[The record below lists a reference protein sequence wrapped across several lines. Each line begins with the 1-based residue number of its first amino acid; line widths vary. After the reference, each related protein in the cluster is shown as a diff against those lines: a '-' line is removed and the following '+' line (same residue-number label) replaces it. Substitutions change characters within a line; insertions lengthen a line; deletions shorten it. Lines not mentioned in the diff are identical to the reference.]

1 MNPARPWQVIAITF
15 TNKAARELRERL
27 EFALGDEEAASAVW
41 AYTFHTACLRILRKH
56 VDLLG
61 FESAFTIYDEDDKK
75 RVILNV
81 MRKLDLDP
89 KNFDPRTVMGMIS
102 RAKDKLMTPRQFS
115 ADAAGD
121 YFREKVADVY
131 RDYEKAMKKAC
142 ALDFDDIIMKTV
154 LLLQNNPEVLE
165 YYQRQFRYV
174 LVDEYQD
181 TNYAQYV
188 LTSLLAGIMRTSAW
202 SAMTTRVST
211 SSAVQLSRT
220 FWSLKSSSR
229 TRKPSV
235 WNRITARPATF

>member
-1 MNPARPWQVIAITF
+1 M
-15 TNKAARELRERL
+15 K
-27 EFALGDEEAASAVW
+27 
-41 AYTFHTACLRILRKH
+41 
-56 VDLLG
+56 
-61 FESAFTIYDEDDKK
+61 
-75 RVILNV
+75 
-81 MRKLDLDP
+81 KLDLDP

-188 LTSLLAGIMRTSAW
+188 LTSLLAGYYENICVVGDDES
-202 SAMTTRVST
+202 RVST
-211 SSAVQLSRT
+211 SSAEPPSPT
-220 FWSLKSSSR
+220 FSSLKSSSR

-235 WNRITARPATF
+235 WSRTTARPATS

>member
-1 MNPARPWQVIAITF
+1 M
-15 TNKAARELRERL
+15 K
-27 EFALGDEEAASAVW
+27 
-41 AYTFHTACLRILRKH
+41 
-56 VDLLG
+56 
-61 FESAFTIYDEDDKK
+61 
-75 RVILNV
+75 
-81 MRKLDLDP
+81 KLDLDP

-115 ADAAGD
+115 ADAVGD

-188 LTSLLAGIMRTSAW
+188 LTSCWQVIMRTSAW
-202 SAMTTRVST
+202 SVMTTRVST
-211 SSAVQLSRT
+211 NSVVLQSKIFFLLKIHLRT
-220 FWSLKSSSR
+220 QR
-229 TRKPSV
+229 
-235 WNRITARPATF
+235 

>member
-1 MNPARPWQVIAITF
+1 MRDESRPPVQVIAITF

-27 EFALGDEEAASAVW
+27 EFALSDEEAASAVW

-81 MRKLDLDP
+81 MKKLDLDP

-154 LLLQNNPEVLE
+154 LLLQNNP
-165 YYQRQFRYV
+165 RCWN
-174 LVDEYQD
+174 
-181 TNYAQYV
+181 T
-188 LTSLLAGIMRTSAW
+188 ISAS
-202 SAMTTRVST
+202 SAMFSWTSIRIPTTRSMC
-211 SSAVQLSRT
+211 S
-220 FWSLKSSSR
+220 
-229 TRKPSV
+229 
-235 WNRITARPATF
+235 PAAGRLL